1 MLCYPKGRVVT
12 KHSLSRM
19 SRALTV
25 GLPGWRGALATQL
38 PLLRGGPVNTVTT
51 CSVIQGGRR
60 QTRWEAK
67 SSSVASRGVEMS
79 FIANRGLFTSA
90 VRRSDEEKAQD
101 VASMAQKVDP
111 KDAAAKKAAE
121 EATKKALE
129 RKKIADAKAAEK
141 AKEDIQAAEAA
152 AAKRTLE
159 EKAAK
164 KAAEE
169 KAAKEAAAKKKAQE
183 KAAKEAAAKKAAEEK
198 AAKKA
203 AEEKAAAKKAA
214 EEKAAKKAAEE

>member
-51 CSVIQGGRR
+51 CSVIQGGRRQLLADHLEQGLSR

-169 KAAKEAAAKKKAQE
+169 KAAAKKAAAE

-198 AAKKA
+198 AAK
-203 AEEKAAAKKAA
+203 EAAAKKAA
-214 EEKAAKKAAEE
+214 EEKAAKE